1 MNNNSEKT
9 ILSLHDTLRIVKQ
22 TLEDKFP
29 GTWWIR
35 AEMNKLNFYQQSGH
49 CYPELVEKS
58 NGKVIAQIRSNLW
71 RDDYQRINRV
81 FLSTIH
87 EPLKEGIKVL
97 LLAKLSFDPV
107 YGLALRILDMD
118 PAYTLG
124 DLEAEKQNSIRL
136 LKKDGLFDKNR
147 QHILA
152 PVPNRIAVI
161 SDSTSKGYAD
171 FMRVLEENQ
180 YGYQFGTFLFPS
192 LLQGAGAV
200 SGIIH
205 QLKRIYKVRHHFDAV
220 AIVRG
225 GGGDVGLSCY
235 NDHALSAAIARF
247 PLPVLTGIGHS
258 TNETVAEMV
267 AHTNCITPTQLGE
280 VLIRQ
285 VNAFEAPVL
294 AAENY
299 LVQKLPA
306 LLKEKRH
313 SLEHISKVL
322 HVSVRKA
329 TAAHA
334 TSVRLQQTSLVWYA
348 KRLLEK
354 EQEKLN
360 RGLER
365 LVRIPLQLLASHSTT
380 LAHVENNIRLLSPEQ
395 TLKRGYSITL
405 FEGHVVSDVEKI
417 TPGSKL
423 VTRLY
428 NGTIE
433 SSVTSRVENQT
444 NERAT

>member
-1 MNNNSEKT
+1 MNNTSEKT

-71 RDDYQRINRV
+71 RDDYQRINRL

-97 LLAKLSFDPV
+97 LLAKISFDPV

-136 LKKDGLFDKNR
+136 LKAEGLFDQNR
-147 QHILA
+147 RHLLA
-152 PVPNRIAVI
+152 PVPNRIAII

-171 FMRVLEENQ
+171 FMRVLNENQ
-180 YGYQFGTFLFPS
+180 YGYRFGTLLFPS

-200 SGIIH
+200 SGIIN
-205 QLKRIYKVRHHFDAV
+205 QLKRIHKVRHHFDAV

-294 AAENY
+294 AAEKY
-299 LVQKLPA
+299 LGQTLPA
-306 LLKEKRH
+306 LLKEKKIA
-313 SLEHISKVL
+313 LDNTSKWL
-322 HVSVRKA
+322 HAAVRKA

-334 TSVRLQQTSLVWYA
+334 ASVRLQQTSLVWYA
-348 KRLLEK
+348 NRVLEK
-354 EQEKLN
+354 EREKLTRN
-360 RGLER
+360 REQLER
-365 LVRIPLQLLASHSTT
+365 IPFKLLEFNSTS
-380 LAHVENNIRLLSPEQ
+380 LKHQENNIRLLSPEQ

-405 FEGHVVSDVEKI
+405 FEGRVVADAGKLE
-417 TPGSKL
+417 PGSKL
-423 VTRLY
+423 VTHLY

-433 SSVTSRVENQT
+433 SSVTSHVENKI
-444 NERAT
+444 NE

>member
-1 MNNNSEKT
+1 MNQTSSEKT
-9 ILSLHDTLRIVKQ
+9 ILSLYDTLRIVKQ
-22 TLEDKFP
+22 TLEEKFP

-35 AEMNKLNFYQQSGH
+35 AEMNKLNFYRQSGH

-71 RDDYQRINRV
+71 RDDYQRINRL
-81 FLSTIH
+81 FLSTIN

-97 LLAKLSFDPV
+97 LLAKISFDPV

-136 LKKDGLFDKNR
+136 LKADGLFDRNKL
-147 QHILA
+147 HTLA
-152 PVPNRIAVI
+152 LVPNRIAIV

-171 FMRVLEENQ
+171 FMRVLNENQ
-180 YGYQFGTFLFPS
+180 YGYRFHTILFPS
-192 LLQGAGAV
+192 LLQGTGAV
-200 SGIIH
+200 SAIIN

-235 NDHALSAAIARF
+235 NDHALSTAIARF

-280 VLIRQ
+280 VLVRQ
-285 VNAFEAPVL
+285 VNAFAEPVL
-294 AAENY
+294 AAENFIG
-299 LVQKLPA
+299 QKTLS
-306 LLKEKRH
+306 LLKEKKLALDNISRLLH
-313 SLEHISKVL
+313 SAVHKGTSIY
-322 HVSVRKA
+322 
-329 TAAHA
+329 AAA
-334 TSVRLQQTSLVWYA
+334 VRLKQTTLVLYS

-360 RGLER
+360 RNRERMAHTPLKILRTHTVELTHLE
-365 LVRIPLQLLASHSTT
+365 S
-380 LAHVENNIRLLSPEQ
+380 NIHLLSPEQ
-395 TLKRGYSITL
+395 ILKRGYSITL
-405 FEGHVVSDVEKI
+405 YEGHAVLDGAKLQ
-417 TPGSKL
+417 PGSKL
-423 VTRLY
+423 TTRLH
-428 NGTIE
+428 NGIIE
-433 SSVTSRVENQT
+433 SAVISHFENQT
-444 NERAT
+444 NE